1 MTSEGASGGQ
11 GLGKLARPH
20 PSLVRAFEHEWTRNA
35 DIYDSLI
42 DYNCAHIVML
52 RERGVVPPQ
61 AAAAILRCLAE
72 LRREGFDSLPYDAA
86 RDGLQPNLEVEL
98 TRRLGAETG
107 GWLNT
112 GRARQECELVARQI
126 TSRNASLGLLGQL
139 HEVLRALVDLSRRG
153 REAVMPYHT
162 WAQHAEPITF
172 GYFAA
177 AEAYGLAADMER
189 IQAAFDRLNLSRA
202 DIGQV
207 TPPPL
212 PLDRE
217 RVASLL
223 GFDGCIT
230 NSLYAY
236 ASLDTEIALI
246 GALAVYCARMARFCE
261 TLFVWAS
268 PEFGFVAFGPE
279 FTGTS
284 YAMPQKRNPY
294 ALRLAR
300 PLAGRASGAWNNAI
314 QLYAGSLAIVG
325 NGLIH
330 VPNVLL
336 ELISDVTDLS
346 RLMADALPTLAIYRE
361 RMAAAATRS
370 DLYAPQLV
378 FHLVEAHG
386 LSFRQAHEAVA
397 QALVAEAKPS
407 AEVLAQR
414 ASAVSGSTIE
424 IDPGALDA
432 VMDIRNIVSS
442 RTIGGP
448 APGSVD
454 RQIEELETLLERARS
469 WHDARCARVAEASD
483 ELAKCAAPP

>member
-1 MTSEGASGGQ
+1 MTREGASGGQ

-20 PSLVRAFEHEWTRNA
+20 PSLVRAFAHEWKGNA
-35 DIYDSLI
+35 DIYGSLI
-42 DYNCAHIVML
+42 AYNRAHIVML
-52 RERGVVPPQ
+52 REQGVVPP
-61 AAAAILRCLAE
+61 APAAAILGCLGALE
-72 LRREGFDSLPYDAA
+72 QEGFDALPYELA
-86 RDGLQPNLEVEL
+86 RDGLQPNLEAEL

-126 TSRNASLGLLGQL
+126 AARDASLRLHGLLEEMLQ
-139 HEVLRALVDLSRRG
+139 ALIALARRG

-177 AEAYGLAADMER
+177 AEAYGLMADMER
-189 IQAAFDRLNLSRA
+189 LQGAFDRLNLSRA

-217 RVASLL
+217 RVARLL
-223 GFDGCIT
+223 GFDGTIT

-236 ASLDTEIALI
+236 GSLDTEIAMM
-246 GALAVYCARMARFCE
+246 GVLAVHCARMARLGE

-268 PEFGFVAFGPE
+268 PEFGFLAFGPE

-300 PLAGRASGAWNNAI
+300 PLAGRASGAWTNAI
-314 QLYAGSLAIVG
+314 QLYGGSLAIVG
-325 NGLIH
+325 NGVIH

-336 ELISDVTDLS
+336 ELLGDVTDLA
-346 RLMADALPTLAIYRE
+346 RLMADALPTLSIDSG
-361 RMAAAATRS
+361 RMAAAAARS

-397 QALVAEAKPS
+397 HALVAEAKPTADGLS
-407 AEVLAQR
+407 R
-414 ASAVSGSTIE
+414 AASQVTGSVIA
-424 IDPGALDA
+424 IDPATLDA
-432 VMDIRNIVSS
+432 VMDIGNIVKS
-442 RTIGGP
+442 RTVGGP
-448 APGSVD
+448 APASVD
-454 RQIEELETLLERARS
+454 HQIEELSAMRDRARA
-469 WHDARCARVAEASD
+469 WAEARRERIAAAAGELARCAAG
-483 ELAKCAAPP
+483 